1 LLPPLLTIVILVWIW
16 QTVKAY
22 VLEPVSIEARNILAL
37 KIADVRNNLPSDAKP
52 GDEPGVFVVDS
63 VRYRQLDNGGQY
75 IPLDVYRKVK
85 RGIGSA
91 AEPETGI
98 GYYRRYVEM
107 VYLRPVFV
115 IPAFLLVFVSLMY
128 LLGVLFAAG
137 VGRAL
142 WVQLEHAVERLP
154 VVRSVYN
161 AAKQV
166 TDYMFT
172 EKQLDF
178 KRVIAFEH
186 PSLGQWQIGFVA
198 SEGLREVRELAGE
211 PVLAVL
217 VHVNPVPVSGYVR
230 LVPKSQVLDLD
241 MTVDQAVHY
250 IISFGVVLPPQQ
262 IAQLKRA

>member
-1 LLPPLLTIVILVWIW
+1 MSAPRRPRPFRSAVLRGLGVLLPPLLTIVILVWIW
-16 QTVKAY
+16 QTVKADL
-22 VLEPVSIEARNILAL
+22 LEPVLTAMRNLFSIEL
-37 KIADVRNNLPSDAKP
+37 SDAIVVP
-52 GDEPGVFVVDS
+52 IFLIVFVAV
-63 VRYRQLDNGGQY
+63 
-75 IPLDVYRKVK
+75 
-85 RGIGSA
+85 
-91 AEPETGI
+91 
-98 GYYRRYVEM
+98 
-107 VYLRPVFV
+107 
-115 IPAFLLVFVSLMY
+115 MY
-128 LLGVLFAAG
+128 LLGRFFAAG
-137 VGRAL
+137 VGRVIWEDFENAIT
-142 WVQLEHAVERLP
+142 RLP

-172 EKQLDF
+172 EKELEF

-186 PSLGQWQIGFVA
+186 PSRGQWQIGFVA

-230 LVPKSQVLDLD
+230 IVPKSQVLDLD

-262 IAQLKRA
+262 IAVRQGSGVRGQISVSRVEPGSGE